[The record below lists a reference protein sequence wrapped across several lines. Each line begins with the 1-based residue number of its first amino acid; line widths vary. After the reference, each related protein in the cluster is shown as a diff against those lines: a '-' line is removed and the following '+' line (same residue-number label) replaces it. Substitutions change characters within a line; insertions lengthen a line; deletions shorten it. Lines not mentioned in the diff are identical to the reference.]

1 MWARPRLVPGVVLSS
16 ISASSPACLHAVW
29 SLKPVVLCAVSAG
42 IGYDFKRPLSHLREV
57 HLRRYNL
64 RRSALELFFI
74 DQANYFLNFKKKVTA
89 PQIPQSPARHLLNV
103 LGLC

>member
-1 MWARPRLVPGVVLSS
+1 MEGDVHGAFCPP
-16 ISASSPACLHAVW
+16 I
-29 SLKPVVLCAVSAG
+29 SAG

-74 DQANYFLNFKKKVTA
+74 DQANYFLNFKKKVVA
-89 PQIPQSPARHLLNV
+89 PFPPSTQNPPGAAALPRFWPLHV
-103 LGLC
+103 LPPRPPR

>member
-1 MWARPRLVPGVVLSS
+1 MGQAQAAPWGGAVPSFYLIPCLS
-16 ISASSPACLHAVW
+16 PCCG
-29 SLKPVVLCAVSAG
+29 SLKPVVLCAVPAG

-64 RRSALELFFI
+64 RRSALEFFFI